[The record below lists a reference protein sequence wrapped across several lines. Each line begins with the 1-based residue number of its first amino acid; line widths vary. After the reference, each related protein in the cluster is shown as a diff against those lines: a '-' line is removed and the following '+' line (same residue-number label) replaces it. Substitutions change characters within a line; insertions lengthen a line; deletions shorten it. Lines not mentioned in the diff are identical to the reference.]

1 MTRPG
6 SVEIAFPRITALLT
20 AYGHSADKAAEI
32 VLFAR
37 RKYAPARQLIKVLA
51 GADTA
56 RARYRQALG
65 LAFPLVE

>member
-20 AYGHSADKAAEI
+20 AYGHSPDKAAEI

-37 RKYAPARQLIKVLA
+37 RKFGTAPCR
-51 GADTA
+51 
-56 RARYRQALG
+56 
-65 LAFPLVE
+65 